1 MEKKPIMLAAAL
13 IALFA
18 LPALAQVAS
27 TPRIDERQAEQQ
39 RRIEEG
45 IRSGQINRKEAA
57 HLRRQQARI
66 QRMEN
71 QAMAD
76 GRMSRAERIR
86 IEHAQNKESLRIAKQ
101 KHNLH
106 TAGR

>member
-1 MEKKPIMLAAAL
+1 MKRTTILASAVIAA
-13 IALFA
+13 IALPVF
-18 LPALAQVAS
+18 AQVAS

-76 GRMSRAERIR
+76 GRMSRAERVR

-106 TAGR
+106 TAAR

>member
-1 MEKKPIMLAAAL
+1 MVE
-13 IALFA
+13 
-18 LPALAQVAS
+18 
-27 TPRIDERQAEQQ
+27 
-39 RRIEEG
+39 RIEEG
-45 IRSGQINRKEAA
+45 VRSGAITRKEAA

-76 GRMSRAERIR
+76 GRMSRRERIR

-101 KHNLH
+101 SHNLH
-106 TAGR
+106 TASSSAAR

>member
-1 MEKKPIMLAAAL
+1 MTSTPILAAAL
-13 IALFA
+13 VAAFA
-18 LPALAQVAS
+18 LPVFAQVAS
-27 TPRIDERQAEQQ
+27 TPRIDQRQAEQQ
-39 RRIEEG
+39 RRIEAG

-66 QRMEN
+66 QQMEN

-76 GRMSRAERIR
+76 GRMSRPERIR

-106 TAGR
+106 SAAR